1 MAAGGDR
8 LHSRGTDLAGRVDP
22 SAPDGV
28 VNFNTSYLRHFGNAA
43 AVSSL
48 VVVVYMAVTVD
59 LMYDCVRFAKKPRE
73 GRRRPHLGLSKST

>member
-1 MAAGGDR
+1 MRTRPCAHMMRNHSRGNLAESMAAGGDR

-48 VVVVYMAVTVD
+48 VV
-59 LMYDCVRFAKKPRE
+59 
-73 GRRRPHLGLSKST
+73 